1 VGWGWEISFPSPD
14 FCTSSGRGTLFPTGK
29 RKIQDG
35 QCAKFYP
42 QQWVFSQIRNERFQG
57 NPGILLAFFT
67 VYGFNF

>member
-1 VGWGWEISFPSPD
+1 VGD
-14 FCTSSGRGTLFPTGK
+14 FIPKPGFLYLFRSRNTFPTGK